1 VFEDSKYFYLVSL
14 ALAASDDL
22 WSALQVQELHGSP
35 WDRIDGVALDWNS
48 STTTSSLSSASL
60 STPSLSPSASETS
73 LSLDSNGPWT
83 PPHTYPPLPDSALD
97 AAETSDEILS
107 PTEKPPS
114 KEMNAAPRR
123 RPSYDLFECIE
134 QSELKRLN
142 EDQAR
147 YVFRQLVD
155 VVDYLDSLGIAHRD
169 IKDENVVI
177 DQNLKVCQNR
187 NRFWGVI
194 TYWRSPID

>member
-1 VFEDSKYFYLVSL
+1 
-14 ALAASDDL
+14 
-22 WSALQVQELHGSP
+22 
-35 WDRIDGVALDWNS
+35 
-48 STTTSSLSSASL
+48 
-60 STPSLSPSASETS
+60 
-73 LSLDSNGPWT
+73 
-83 PPHTYPPLPDSALD
+83 
-97 AAETSDEILS
+97 
-107 PTEKPPS
+107 
-114 KEMNAAPRR
+114 MNAAPRR

-187 NRFWGVI
+187 NRF
-194 TYWRSPID
+194 